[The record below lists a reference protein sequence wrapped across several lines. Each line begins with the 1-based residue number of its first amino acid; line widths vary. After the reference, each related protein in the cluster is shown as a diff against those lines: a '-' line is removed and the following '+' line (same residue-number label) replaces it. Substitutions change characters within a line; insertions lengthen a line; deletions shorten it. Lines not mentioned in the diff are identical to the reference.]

1 MQEIKTN
8 DKGTPN
14 NTKGAIQMNG
24 GITSSFTDT
33 QESQSIEVNK
43 TYETGQE
50 PRKIRKIINNAIIQY
65 KPGGKYET
73 WRSNEYTI
81 YVLSNGDINVTIFG
95 NDGVS
100 TELEFTI
107 THDNEFKT
115 QNQKDTRHRVVSS
128 EQLDKENAEREAT
141 DVIYADNNNQDDN
154 VAWTKNLDEVVVIG
168 NNKKINTTIT
178 LPEVTVIG
186 NKKSQQINI
195 NAQET
200 ATSLIRLA
208 GLGALSKDTLT
219 LLSHVNADMIGD
231 IAEDISKE
239 VINVLNERAAKLAGV
254 YAQKITQ
261 LSLTIPTEILKYTQ
275 LRFNWTQADADLAK
289 KSDAQLKK
297 TIGDIIKEIS
307 LPTEKIVKEKQ
318 EKDKEA
324 KTKNFINNVI
334 QKAPQI
340 INDTNKLVN
349 ESSAKIESILSY
361 AMEGPA
367 YIEEQMSNFIDDKLT
382 YIDERL
388 DNIYKSV
395 QNEVSK
401 FCENVGNWQGTQ
413 LVIAYNAALWVAAQ
427 ALRYAQSKTT
437 AKTQAKAKQAI
448 QVAKLQIM
456 SKLDIE
462 LPI

>member
-8 DKGTPN
+8 DKCTSN

-24 GITSSFTDT
+24 GITSSFTEP
-33 QESQSIEVNK
+33 QANQSIEINK

-50 PRKIRKIINNAIIQY
+50 PRNIRKIINKAITQY

-107 THDNEFKT
+107 TQDNSFKIN
-115 QNQKDTRHRVVSS
+115 NQKDTRYRVVSS
-128 EQLDKENAEREAT
+128 EQLEKENAEREAE
-141 DVIYADNNNQDDN
+141 DVIYADSNNQDNN
-154 VAWTKNLDEVVVIG
+154 VAWTKTLDDVVIIG
-168 NNKKINTTIT
+168 KNKANNTTIT

-186 NKKSQQINI
+186 NKKSQPINI

-200 ATSLIRLA
+200 ATSLIRLT
-208 GLGALSKDTLT
+208 GLGVLSKDTLT
-219 LLSHVNADMIGD
+219 LLSHVNSDMIGD
-231 IAEDISKE
+231 IAENVSKE
-239 VINVLNERAAKLAGV
+239 VINVLNERAGKLAGA

-261 LSLTIPTEILKYTQ
+261 LSLTIPTEILRYTQ
-275 LRFNWTQADADLAK
+275 LRFNWTQADADMAD
-289 KSDAQLKK
+289 KSDAQIKK
-297 TIGDIIKEIS
+297 TIGDIIKEIN
-307 LPTEKIVKEKQ
+307 LPIEKIVKEKQ

-324 KTKNFINNVI
+324 KTKKFINNVI

-340 INDTNKLVN
+340 INDTNKFVN

-361 AMEGPA
+361 AMEGPT
-367 YIEEQMSNFIDDKLT
+367 YIEEQMTNFVDDKLT
-382 YIDERL
+382 CIDERL
-388 DNIYKSV
+388 DNIYKAV
-395 QNEVSK
+395 KNEVSK

-427 ALRYAQSKTT
+427 ALSYAQSKMT